1 MTRRG
6 EYAAGS
12 VLKRTRPRR
21 TQPQRRISTLIS
33 PENPRISTGVIIYI
47 FSFKR
52 CPFLF
57 PLLVRPYVARRQSA
71 AISQVT
77 FFYATPSIISFI
89 GVSLAFYFL
98 LKYLSVLLGIIS
110 LTYLLFFIIPADFSS
125 VKITCTLEFLP
136 SFRFYYLKLH
146 DSFVYPLSF
155 SSATFVLRSRFPST
169 NPEAP
174 SSFHVCI
181 IDRYIDIDF
190 FISSFWI

>member
-1 MTRRG
+1 MR
-6 EYAAGS
+6 S
-12 VLKRTRPRR
+12 
-21 TQPQRRISTLIS
+21 
-33 PENPRISTGVIIYI
+33 
-47 FSFKR
+47 
-52 CPFLF
+52 
-57 PLLVRPYVARRQSA
+57 YVARRQIA

-110 LTYLLFFIIPADFSS
+110 LTYLLFFIIPADFPS

-136 SFRFYYLKLH
+136 SLRFYYLKLH

-155 SSATFVLRSRFPST
+155 TSATFVLRSRFPST

-174 SSFHVCI
+174 SSFRLCI
-181 IDRYIDIDF
+181 VDRYIDIDF
-190 FISSFWI
+190 LFDCFGFNGSRLQNGKESSLFVPSFLFFFAVSLRRFADLYRPQLISSSVFSPSFIERK